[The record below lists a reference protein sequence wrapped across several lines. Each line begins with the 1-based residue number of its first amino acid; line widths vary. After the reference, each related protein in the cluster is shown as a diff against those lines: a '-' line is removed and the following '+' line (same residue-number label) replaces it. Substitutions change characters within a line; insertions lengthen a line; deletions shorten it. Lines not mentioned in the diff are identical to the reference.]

1 MEVSTVVRTGET
13 NGSRQAA
20 ASNLLWVATG
30 LAGSLYVTGSTG
42 SGQVVFK
49 VDAAGTVTPF
59 AGGGSDSVANGVAA
73 QSAQLTLGNPTV
85 DAAGNVYL
93 ADISYVRRVT
103 PGGTISIFAGTGSE
117 VGLTAEDADPKASA
131 SSPGPPV
138 R

>member
-20 ASNLLWVATG
+20 ASSLLWVATG

-73 QSAQLTLGNPTV
+73 QSAQLTLATRPLTRP
-85 DAAGNVYL
+85 ATSTLRTSATSAG
-93 ADISYVRRVT
+93 
-103 PGGTISIFAGTGSE
+103 
-117 VGLTAEDADPKASA
+117 
-131 SSPGPPV
+131 
-138 R
+138 